1 MKYSE
6 KEDPKRRVV
15 ITGLG
20 VVSSIGIGVEE
31 FWKNLIAGKSGI
43 SEIEAFDTSAYPTHK
58 GGEVKNFKP
67 ENFIDKRKLK
77 HLGRASQ
84 LAIAAAK
91 LAIHDSGLSQKD
103 ITKAGVILGTTMG
116 ESQILE
122 ELDKAWITHGED
134 NLTQGLITSYLTNNL
149 SVNTA
154 IELGATGFNAVMP
167 TACSSG
173 NYAIG
178 YSFDLIRT
186 GHSELMFCGGS
197 DAFSRIAFTGFNRL
211 LAMAPEKCQ
220 PFDKNRRGMMLGEGA
235 GILILESLYHAEKR
249 KANIYAE
256 VLGYGLGCDAHHMT
270 QPSEEG
276 IVNCMEKAIKEGQ
289 KPGGKKPGQ
298 KPGEGMGMPGGQ
310 GQGMSE
316 SLAKMAAEQAK
327 IRSELQKLKN
337 KGAQGTNGLSKLMEE
352 NEKDIVNKR
361 ITQETIKRQ
370 QEILTR
376 LLESEKAEREREWD
390 EKRESKE
397 AKLEEKSNPTLYFNY
412 NKEQEKEVELLKTT
426 PPNLTN
432 FYKNKVTQ
440 YFQEINQ

>member
-276 IVNCMEKAIKEGQ
+276 IVNCMEKAIKE
-289 KPGGKKPGQ
+289 
-298 KPGEGMGMPGGQ
+298 
-310 GQGMSE
+310 
-316 SLAKMAAEQAK
+316 AK
-327 IRSELQKLKN
+327 I
-337 KGAQGTNGLSKLMEE
+337 
-352 NEKDIVNKR
+352 
-361 ITQETIKRQ
+361 
-370 QEILTR
+370 
-376 LLESEKAEREREWD
+376 
-390 EKRESKE
+390 SKE
-397 AKLEEKSNPTLYFNY
+397 DVDYISAHGTGTPQNDKTECAAIKKVFGKNYKTIPCSSIKSMLGHTMGAASAIEAMSCCFAIRDKIAPPTINY
-412 NKEQEKEVELLKTT
+412 DTLDKECAIDCV
-426 PPNLTN
+426 PNEARKINIRVAVNNSSAFGGNNACLVLAFPTS
-432 FYKNKVTQ
+432 YK
-440 YFQEINQ
+440 